1 MGEGPGW
8 LYDARTAG
16 SADRADQRGYA
27 MAGSTTARAVR
38 PSRRGLRLLLGLFA
52 LLLVASA
59 VWVGVG
65 FLTLTSSRDHRSFPV
80 AGDRLVIDAEG
91 STVRLGA
98 GRPGVVEVDRRLRN
112 DSLRKPRPV
121 ERLQGQT
128 LVLRDGC
135 PRAGVMIFCDGRFD
149 LRLPPDLDLTVVN
162 HTGGVH
168 TSGLPGPLDL
178 RASDA
183 GITVDGA
190 TGLLRLHTSDA
201 AITAVNLR
209 STDVQASTSNGGV
222 TLGFVVA
229 PERVDA
235 CTSNAG
241 VHVSVPANSGPYA
254 VQQHTSNGRTGIGVK
269 TDPNATRK
277 LILRTSNGDVV
288 VEPAGR

>member
-1 MGEGPGW
+1 
-8 LYDARTAG
+8 
-16 SADRADQRGYA
+16 
-27 MAGSTTARAVR
+27 MAGGSTARAVR

-65 FLTLTSSRDHRSFPV
+65 FLTLASSQDHRSFPV
-80 AGDRLVIDAEG
+80 AGDRLVIDAQG
-91 STVRLGA
+91 STLRLSA
-98 GRPGVVEVDRRLRN
+98 GRPGVVEVDRRLRS

-135 PRAGVMIFCDGRFD
+135 PRSGLMVFCDGRFD
-149 LRLPPDLDLTVVN
+149 LRLPPDLNLRVVN
-162 HTGGVH
+162 HAGGVQ

-209 STDVQASTSNGGV
+209 STDVQVSTSNGGV
-222 TLGFVVA
+222 TLGFAVA

-235 CTSNAG
+235 RTSDAG
-241 VHVSVPANSGPYA
+241 IHVTVPPNSGPYDVRA
-254 VQQHTSNGRTGIGVK
+254 HTSDAGTSIGVK
-269 TDPNATRK
+269 TDPAAIRK
-277 LILRTSNGDVV
+277 LILRTSNGGVRVD
-288 VEPAGR
+288 EPAGR